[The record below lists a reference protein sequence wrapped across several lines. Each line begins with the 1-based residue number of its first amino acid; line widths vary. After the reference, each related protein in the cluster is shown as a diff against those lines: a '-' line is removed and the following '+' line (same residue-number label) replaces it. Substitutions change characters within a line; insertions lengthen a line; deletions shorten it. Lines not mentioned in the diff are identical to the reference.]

1 MNKDNLKN
9 IINFKDY
16 PLDEANWLKKIQNQF
31 DETGIVSL
39 ENFVLPE
46 SMDNIKK
53 ESLSKLNHAYFNP
66 QEHNVYL
73 KSKDKMYPSEHP
85 RNKKVKSSKGCIT
98 DDLINSLSPLK
109 IIYNSSK
116 FIDFISFV
124 TKQDSIHPYKDKLS
138 SINIHY
144 ARRGE
149 ELGWHFDNS
158 TFAITLM
165 INEVSRGGEFE
176 YTEPL
181 RGSSINQTKEFENV
195 SNVLNGK
202 TEIKKISM
210 KSGGLLLFNGKN
222 SMHRVT
228 KVHCNEIRILAVL
241 AYNDKPGVSLS
252 KSAQMTFY
260 GRTDG

>member
-1 MNKDNLKN
+1 MNEVNLKN
-9 IINFKDY
+9 IINLEDY
-16 PLDEANWLKKIQNQF
+16 PINETNWIKKIQNMF
-31 DETGIVSL
+31 NETGIVSL

-46 SMDNIKK
+46 CMDNIKK
-53 ESLSKLNHAYFNP
+53 ESLSNLNYAYFNP

-73 KSKDKMYPSEHP
+73 KSEDKIYPSEHP

-98 DDLINSLSPLK
+98 DDLIDPSSPLK
-109 IIYNSSK
+109 IIYNSST
-116 FIDFISFV
+116 FMDFISFV
-124 TKQDSIHPYKDKLS
+124 TKQDSIYPYKDTLS

-144 ARRGE
+144 ARKGE

-158 TFAITLM
+158 SFAITLM
-165 INEVSRGGEFE
+165 INEVSSGGEFE
-176 YTEPL
+176 YTKPI
-181 RGSSINQTKEFENV
+181 RGSSINQTKEFENI

-228 KVHCNEIRILAVL
+228 KVNCDEIRILAVL
-241 AYNDKPGVSLS
+241 AYNDKPGISLS

>member
-1 MNKDNLKN
+1 MNEVNLKN
-9 IINFKDY
+9 IINLEDY
-16 PLDEANWLKKIQNQF
+16 PINEAHWLKKIQNQF

-73 KSKDKMYPSEHP
+73 KSEDEMYSSEHP
-85 RNKKVKSSKGCIT
+85 RNRKVKSSKGCIT
-98 DDLINSLSPLK
+98 DDLINLLSPLK
-109 IIYNSSK
+109 IIYNSST
-116 FIDFISFV
+116 FVDFISFV

-158 TFAITLM
+158 SFAITLM
-165 INEVSRGGEFE
+165 INEVSSGGEFE
-176 YTEPL
+176 YTKPL
-181 RGSSINQTKEFENV
+181 RGSSINQSKEFENI

-202 TEIKKISM
+202 KK
-210 KSGGLLLFNGKN
+210 
-222 SMHRVT
+222 
-228 KVHCNEIRILAVL
+228 
-241 AYNDKPGVSLS
+241 
-252 KSAQMTFY
+252 
-260 GRTDG
+260 